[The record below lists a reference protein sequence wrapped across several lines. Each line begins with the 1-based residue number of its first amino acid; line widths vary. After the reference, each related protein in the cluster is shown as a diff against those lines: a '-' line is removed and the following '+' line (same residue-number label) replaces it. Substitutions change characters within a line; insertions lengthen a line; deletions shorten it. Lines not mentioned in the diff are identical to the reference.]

1 MANMFLDALGIL
13 PNTGAAFQQGWQ
25 DAEQARMANAARQA
39 QIDEI
44 RSRVEEARAAR
55 ERRAAFQNA
64 MENTDPSDARAIA
77 RVMGEF
83 PEYVEQIKST
93 HTVADEGARK
103 ADQMYLGKLY
113 GLMRGGNYEGAFAL
127 ARDRYDADAKA
138 GKADEGDTAFIQ
150 AMEQAVTTR
159 DPAALRAVQTQ
170 VAAFL
175 AAQDPAK
182 FAETFGGTQDDERE
196 ADLHPSALKKAEAD
210 ATKAAVDAEYADE
223 QILADLA
230 NIDSQIE
237 RRRHETAIGYGN
249 LDVSRGNL
257 GVAQNRLEL
266 DRAKATQAGTGKE
279 PSESERTAGFLASR
293 LAGALQDITGAT
305 KADPKAALPGRLETV
320 ASGLG
325 LPEALRNKARS
336 DDRQRVVAAQLDAL
350 DAALTLG
357 TGAAY
362 NREQL
367 EGYRTAY
374 FPAWGD
380 SPETVKEKTQRFI
393 RLLEAAKVKAGR
405 AAPPQID
412 EAIKAARGGLRA
424 DREGAKEL
432 PKGAVMVGTSG
443 GQPVYQL
450 PDGRKVKWSD

>member
-1 MANMFLDALGIL
+1 MVQPINYLGMMPQIDL
-13 PNTGAAFQQGWQ
+13 GQSL
-25 DAEQARMANAARQA
+25 AEGLAMRENIKAARADRELVRQK
-39 QIDEI
+39 
-44 RSRVEEARAAR
+44 VEAARAAR
-55 ERRAAFQNA
+55 EQQEQWAQAAQEAMQTPTAEAFARLHLINPDASTAIKSAWDGLDKERQTTELQEMAALGGLLRAGRPEMARERLQARIEADKAAGQNTA
-64 MENTDPSDARAIA
+64 QD
-77 RVMGEF
+77 
-83 PEYVEQIKST
+83 EQIL
-93 HTVADEGARK
+93 ALI
-103 ADQMYLGKLY
+103 DQ
-113 GLMRGGNYEGAFAL
+113 
-127 ARDRYDADAKA
+127 
-138 GKADEGDTAFIQ
+138 
-150 AMEQAVTTR
+150 
-159 DPAALRAVQTQ
+159 DPAAARFMVDYALSSIAGPEKFGQLLGELGEEARAQELQ
-170 VAAFL
+170 
-175 AAQDPAK
+175 
-182 FAETFGGTQDDERE
+182 
-196 ADLHPSALKKAEAD
+196 PSAVRKAEAD

-223 QILADLA
+223 KVLADLA

-249 LDVSRGNL
+249 L

-266 DRAKATQAGTGKE
+266 DRAKAAQAGTGKE

-293 LAGALQDITGAT
+293 LAGALQDITKVTGT
-305 KADPKAALPGRLETV
+305 NPKAATPGHIETV
-320 ASGLG
+320 LNATGA
-325 LPEALRNKARS
+325 PEAVRNTAMGG
-336 DDRQRVVAAQLDAL
+336 DRQRVVSAQLDAL

-374 FPAWGD
+374 FPVAGD
-380 SPETVKEKTQRFI
+380 NPQTVRDKTQRFI

-424 DREGAKEL
+424 DREGAKDL